1 MTWKLICS
9 LVNVNYLF
17 GVFSK
22 KLYEARK
29 KKKKKI
35 FRSFS
40 FWNVLEKLMSLLPST
55 LLLLSVAVIDKENF
69 LLHSEQHDDDGEE
82 GEKQE
87 ILNFFF
93 FNKTSTDSANVV
105 ISRRAWISI
114 QITDFWFLLVLTIQI
129 NRWMKIQLWFMHF
142 CTQCAIQFELPST
155 WNLYWLCSNNFRS
168 ST

>member
-1 MTWKLICS
+1 MSITFLGFFQKIVW
-9 LVNVNYLF
+9 
-17 GVFSK
+17 SK
-22 KLYEARK
+22 KKEK
-29 KKKKKI
+29 KL

-93 FNKTSTDSANVV
+93 
-105 ISRRAWISI
+105 
-114 QITDFWFLLVLTIQI
+114 Q
-129 NRWMKIQLWFMHF
+129 
-142 CTQCAIQFELPST
+142 
-155 WNLYWLCSNNFRS
+155 
-168 ST
+168 